1 MFIED
6 SARMASAI
14 PLLPEPLA
22 LVRNTSE
29 ANNIINGGLSL
40 GRGDEVLLW
49 DQNHPTNNVAWDVR
63 ASRFEGARKL
73 EPFGQRDDAALAAL
87 GVTAGIH
94 DTIGPGR
101 IEKRTEALSQRLK
114 QGMQVRSAAGSTPS
128 SALPVLPPVAC
139 VYVLPSPTRW
149 SMWIGPS
156 RDCVNLGS
164 ADQYAVNSAGT
175 HLRPDRRAFRRSPAT
190 AGRVRGSLR
199 ETPSPESSPPSGR
212 PLRCAGWH
220 RRTACRGAGWC
231 AGPCS
236 RRPG

>member
-49 DQNHPTNNVAWDVR
+49 DQNHPTNNVAWDVP

-114 QGMQVRSAAGSTPS
+114 QRMQDIGLDLVTPMDPALSFGVCIARVPAGQAGEISRRLYAEFGIAGAATGGMR
-128 SALPVLPPVAC
+128 
-139 VYVLPSPTRW
+139 
-149 SMWIGPS
+149 
-156 RDCVNLGS
+156 
-164 ADQYAVNSAGT
+164 
-175 HLRPDRRAFRRSPAT
+175 LRPAIYNTVEHVDRAIE
-190 AGRVRGSLR
+190 GLR
-199 ETPSPESSPPSGR
+199 Q
-212 PLRCAGWH
+212 LVKC
-220 RRTACRGAGWC
+220 
-231 AGPCS
+231 
-236 RRPG
+236 